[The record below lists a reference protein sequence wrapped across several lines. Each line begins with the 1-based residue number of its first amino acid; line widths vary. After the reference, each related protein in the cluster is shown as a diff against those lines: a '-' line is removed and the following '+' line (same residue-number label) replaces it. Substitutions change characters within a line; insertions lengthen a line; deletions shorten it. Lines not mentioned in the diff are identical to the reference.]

1 MAALHERIDLPNLLV
16 KVPGTAAGVPAIEES
31 IAAGHSVNV
40 TLLFSVE
47 RHMECAGAYLRGLR
61 RALDA
66 GLDVSRIVSVASFF
80 VSRVDTLVDDLLA
93 KDGSDAA
100 LALQGTAA
108 VANAK
113 LAYEAFRERFSG
125 PAWDELAAAGATVQ
139 RPLWASTSTKNPEYS
154 DILYVQPLIGPDTV
168 NTLTAATIEAFKQ
181 NGRPAVTIGDDL
193 EDACDDGRPGR
204 GRHQHGRRHLST
216 RARRCGEV
224 LLVVL
229 GPDLIG
235 SREASGRP
243 RLIPPGVA
251 QAEAPIRSA
260 RVAMPSP
267 AQVSRPSGRP
277 LMASTRSRPG
287 RGRPGPLPTTSR
299 CRSPRTSTRH
309 RSSWT

>member
-93 KDGSDAA
+93 KDGSGAA

-193 EDACDDGRPGR
+193 EDARATMAALAAVGISMDDVTYQLEREGVEKF
-204 GRHQHGRRHLST
+204 SSSFS
-216 RARRCGEV
+216 
-224 LLVVL
+224 
-229 GPDLIG
+229 DLI
-235 SREASGRP
+235 SSVREKRAA
-243 RLIPPGVA
+243 V
-251 QAEAPIRSA
+251 
-260 RVAMPSP
+260 
-267 AQVSRPSGRP
+267 
-277 LMASTRSRPG
+277 
-287 RGRPGPLPTTSR
+287 RG
-299 CRSPRTSTRH
+299 
-309 RSSWT
+309 